1 MFIRVVL
8 LACFLMSI
16 NLAAAEIDMAR
27 VDCVAKALGLQI
39 AGVEPDVLAEVTV
52 SNIKCLNIPYIT
64 QNSGKLMKSV
74 KVFWYNNFYYIF
86 I

>member
-16 NLAAAEIDMAR
+16 NLAAAGIDMAR
-27 VDCVAKALGLQI
+27 VDCVAAALGFE
-39 AGVEPDVLAEVTV
+39 GDVLAEVDV
-52 SNIKCLNIPYIT
+52 SNIKCLNIHYIT